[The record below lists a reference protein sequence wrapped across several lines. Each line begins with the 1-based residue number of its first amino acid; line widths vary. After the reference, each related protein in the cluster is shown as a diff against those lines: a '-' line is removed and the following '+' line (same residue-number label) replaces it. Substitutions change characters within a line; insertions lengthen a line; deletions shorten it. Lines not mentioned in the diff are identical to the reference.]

1 MDRKMIE
8 AGMNMVSLAL
18 EGLAPPEE
26 RSSVRRTMK
35 GLTSELE
42 KLLDAIEA
50 AKSESSIVD
59 TIAAD
64 SERAR
69 NNLAATMA
77 LVLQDGASEQ
87 RILEEIGKYRVHQ
100 ALLEQHLIH
109 TLLMLPRVAAPQPAR
124 GDVH

>member
-8 AGMNMVSLAL
+8 AGVNMVSLAL

-26 RSSVRRTMK
+26 RASVRRVMK
-35 GLTSELE
+35 GLTSELD

-50 AKSESSIVD
+50 AKRESSIVD
-59 TIAAD
+59 TISAD

-77 LVLQDGASEQ
+77 LVLLDGASEQ
-87 RILEEIGKYRVHQ
+87 KIQEEVGRYRVQQ
-100 ALLEQHLIH
+100 ALLDQHLIH
-109 TLLMLPRVAAPQPAR
+109 TLLLLPRVAAPQPTR

>member
-8 AGMNMVSLAL
+8 AGVNMVSLAL

-26 RSSVRRTMK
+26 RASVRRVMK
-35 GLTSELE
+35 RLTSELD

-50 AKSESSIVD
+50 AKRESSIVD
-59 TIAAD
+59 TISAD

-77 LVLQDGASEQ
+77 LVLLDGASEQ
-87 RILEEIGKYRVHQ
+87 KIQEEVGRYRVQQ
-100 ALLEQHLIH
+100 ALLDQHLIH
-109 TLLMLPRVAAPQPAR
+109 TLLLLPRVATPQPTR

>member
-26 RSSVRRTMK
+26 RTSVRRVMK
-35 GLTSELE
+35 GLTSELD

-59 TIAAD
+59 TIGAD

-77 LVLQDGASEQ
+77 LVLLDGASEQ
-87 RILEEIGKYRVHQ
+87 NILEEIGKYRVHQ
-100 ALLEQHLIH
+100 AVLDQHLIH
-109 TLLMLPRVAAPQPAR
+109 TLLMLPRVAAAQPAR

>member
-8 AGMNMVSLAL
+8 AGVNMVSLAL
-18 EGLAPPEE
+18 EGLAPAEE
-26 RSSVRRTMK
+26 RASVRRMMK
-35 GLTSELE
+35 GLTSELD

-50 AKSESSIVD
+50 AKSESSIID
-59 TIAAD
+59 TLAAD

-77 LVLQDGASEQ
+77 LVLLDGASEQ

-100 ALLEQHLIH
+100 AVLDQHLIH